1 MEQNWFKIKCLDSI
15 CSLAP
20 NSIFASSFLFQNFL
34 FFPNF
39 QFPKTWF
46 FDWHLYQIR
55 ILKIIF
61 FLLFLSFLN
70 QMHLFEDFMNFQ
82 NSKWI
87 RVFEFA
93 RHEPVP
99 CMVRVLQTQNS
110 RCLDRLPCS
119 DFWTVRC
126 SDCAICPPE
135 VIKQRTFIF
144 ECLELFTIFLTLK

>member
-1 MEQNWFKIKCLDSI
+1 MFAALSDFVKFWDVIFRKISKILILILEFTNQERHFEIKGWDLFAFGNFISFRNAHPCIWDDNVKILWMELNWFEIKCLDSI

-61 FLLFLSFLN
+61 FLQFLSFLN
-70 QMHLFEDFMNFQ
+70 QMHLF
-82 NSKWI
+82 
-87 RVFEFA
+87 
-93 RHEPVP
+93 
-99 CMVRVLQTQNS
+99 
-110 RCLDRLPCS
+110 
-119 DFWTVRC
+119 
-126 SDCAICPPE
+126 
-135 VIKQRTFIF
+135 
-144 ECLELFTIFLTLK
+144 

>member
-1 MEQNWFKIKCLDSI
+1 MEQNWFEIKCLDSI

-20 NSIFASSFLFQNFL
+20 NLILVPSFLLQFFL

-39 QFPKTWF
+39 QFPKIWF

-82 NSKWI
+82 SSKWI
-87 RVFEFA
+87 TFLSSPDTDQFGFI
-93 RHEPVP
+93 
-99 CMVRVLQTQNS
+99 QTQNS
-110 RCLDRLPCS
+110 RCSDRPPCS
-119 DFWTVRC
+119 EFWAVRC
-126 SDCAICPPE
+126 WDCSICLPE
-135 VIKQRTFIF
+135 VIKQRTFMF
-144 ECLELFTIFLTLK
+144 ECLEVFTIFWTLK